1 MNQHHTFDIDR
12 RRKESVD
19 IQLFNSITQAVQK
32 QLLPPNTQLNIDE
45 LHELVPELTVQQIA
59 SILDEVVQTGV
70 ARKNGKDYFTLTRK
84 FPSVTYHR
92 LEALHDML
100 NSHYTHVREEI
111 SEIGITK
118 HYPKRFKDAEFRDR
132 EPLYFIQRKY
142 YADHELIAFSN
153 SYLPVKMFKDLDKVD
168 LTNDTLYVCLKNNY
182 PEYSFEYSR
191 RISSV
196 IPSTIY
202 VSDVLNIS
210 RNTPVYY
217 GRIHSFT
224 KRYKQF
230 EYGDIYVLANRFSF
244 STEFSATELKKLL

>member
-1 MNQHHTFDIDR
+1 MNHQHTFDIDR

-32 QLLPPNTQLNIDE
+32 QLLPPNTQLSVDE
-45 LHELVPELTVQQIA
+45 LHELVPELSKQKV
-59 SILDEVVQTGV
+59 SEILDEVVQTGI
-70 ARKNGKDYFTLTRK
+70 ARKSGKEYFTLTRK
-84 FPSVTYHR
+84 FPSVTYHK

-100 NSHYTHVREEI
+100 SSQYSHVREEI
-111 SEIGITK
+111 SEFGITK

-132 EPLYFIQRKY
+132 EPLYHIQRKY

-153 SYLPVKMFKDLDKVD
+153 TYLPVKMFKDLDKID
-168 LTNDTLYVCLKNNY
+168 LTQDTLYTCLKNHY
-182 PEYSFEYSR
+182 PDYSFEYSR

-196 IPSTIY
+196 IPATIY
-202 VSDVLNIS
+202 VSEVLNIS
-210 RNTPVYY
+210 RNVPVYY
-217 GRIHSFT
+217 GRIHSFN

-244 STEFSATELKKLL
+244 STEFSATELKKYL